1 MGIENRK
8 LKRMA
13 FAQQILINKSIMLTA
28 IDISEGGLYV
38 HTDRI
43 FPAGDLIDISLPIGS
58 RKVELKARVQHCQV
72 GIGMGL
78 QFVELGAE
86 QQTELKTLLTELETK
101 SPARSKKRILIVDDT
116 DTVRR
121 MNKSRLILDGFTVL
135 EARDGVEAVKVLQ
148 AEPLDLVVLDLY
160 MEPMDGFKLTA
171 FIRQMPQHNDI
182 PIIVFSARSTPEV
195 IEQAMN
201 VGATLFLVKMT
212 TSPIKLSENVKALLK

>member
-8 LKRMA
+8 LKRIA
-13 FAQQILINKSIMLTA
+13 FIQQILINKSIMLHS
-28 IDISEGGLYV
+28 IDISEGGLFV

-43 FPAGDLIDISLPIGS
+43 FPDGDLIDISLPIGS
-58 RKVELKARVQHCQV
+58 SKVDLKARVQHCQV

-78 QFVELGAE
+78 KFVELSAE
-86 QQTELKTLLTELETK
+86 QQTELKNLLTELETK
-101 SPARSKKRILIVDDT
+101 SPAKSKKRILIVDDT
-116 DTVRR
+116 DAVRR
-121 MNKSRLILDGFTVL
+121 MNKSRLTLDGFTVL

-171 FIRQMPQHNDI
+171 FIRQMPKHNNI

>member
-8 LKRMA
+8 LKRIP
-13 FAQQILINKSIMLTA
+13 FTQQILINKSIMLNA

-43 FPAGDLIDISLPIGS
+43 FPSGDILDISLSMGS
-58 RKVELKARVQHCQV
+58 HKIDLKTRVQHCQE

-78 QFVELGAE
+78 QFVELSAE
-86 QQTELKTLLTELETK
+86 QQTELKNFLTELETK
-101 SPARSKKRILIVDDT
+101 SPAKSKKRILIVDDT
-116 DTVRR
+116 DAVRR

-135 EARDGVEAVKVLQ
+135 EARNGVEAVKIFQ
-148 AEPLDLVVLDLY
+148 TEPLDLVVLDLY
-160 MEPMDGFKLTA
+160 MEPMDGFKLTT
-171 FIRQMPQHNDI
+171 FIRQMPQHKDT

-201 VGATLFLVKMT
+201 MGATVFLVKMT
-212 TSPIKLSENVKALLK
+212 TSPIKLSENVRALLK

>member
-8 LKRMA
+8 QKRIP
-13 FAQQILINKSIMLTA
+13 FSQHLLVNKSIMLNTV
-28 IDISEGGLYV
+28 DISEGGLYV
-38 HTDRI
+38 HTDRM
-43 FPAGDLIDISLPIGS
+43 FQVESTLDISISIGTH
-58 RKVELKARVQHCQV
+58 KVDLKARVQHCQV

-78 QFVELGAE
+78 QFVELSAE
-86 QQTELKTLLTELETK
+86 QQTELKNLLTELETK

-116 DTVRR
+116 DAVRR
-121 MNKSRLILDGFTVL
+121 MNKSRLTLDGFTVL
-135 EARDGVEAVKVLQ
+135 EAKNGVEAVKVLQ
-148 AEPLDLVVLDLY
+148 SEHFDLVVLDLF

-171 FIRQMPQHNDI
+171 FIRQMPQHSDI